1 MIQFTV
7 LMHVFR
13 GRIKGMYEEVLLGI
27 DSKDSLSETVF
38 SWLFLN
44 VRFLYYTQF

>member
-1 MIQFTV
+1 
-7 LMHVFR
+7 
-13 GRIKGMYEEVLLGI
+13 MYFGEGLKACIEEVLLGI

-44 VRFLYYTQF
+44 VRLLYYTQF

>member
-1 MIQFTV
+1 MIQFTGEG
-7 LMHVFR
+7 LKAC
-13 GRIKGMYEEVLLGI
+13 IEEVLLGI